1 MSYEEQLA
9 QVRANVINNIYPIIQ
24 QQGSSNQMI
33 TLHWTAGH
41 YDQLFDDYHMCI
53 DGNGTVHIMN
63 DLDAYGAHCYHENS
77 NNFGI
82 ATCSNVNASLNGD
95 GYMGYSTY
103 APGPE
108 PVNGLQ
114 LEAMA
119 TLVYLCCVQ
128 WNIPLSQVF
137 THGERCLRRQDLYD
151 YPSERWDLDILVPEC
166 HVRSED
172 GLTTSGGN
180 WIRNRAK
187 EIAAMNGVNYL

>member
-103 APGPE
+103 EPGPE

-128 WNIPLSQVF
+128 WNIPLVKYLLMASVVYVVKIYTI
-137 THGERCLRRQDLYD
+137 THLNAGISIFLFQNVMYVVKMVSRQAVVIGFAI
-151 YPSERWDLDILVPEC
+151 ELVRL
-166 HVRSED
+166 H
-172 GLTTSGGN
+172 
-180 WIRNRAK
+180 K
-187 EIAAMNGVNYL
+187 